1 MNANMNTI
9 NACIRKISL
18 TLMTAAIAAT
28 ALTSC
33 SDELDNVKPRHA
45 ILQEELNDAD
55 MGKLLTGLYATME
68 SYVWSQWWLDDLQ
81 GENFK
86 GGPAGGNIVDPCN
99 MAPSYSTDQV
109 VNILSAWR
117 NGFSAINQ
125 INFMMD
131 AYEKSSNKNSDL
143 MKRVGLSVHYF
154 RAMTYYHLA
163 KRYGNLPILRTVSN
177 NIIPISP
184 ENDVWAFIEEDLSAA
199 MNIDSPATSKWY
211 VSPDAVKALA
221 ARVALFRGK
230 NADAASY
237 ADAVIGNSA
246 YSLSGSSMEFSSI
259 FISGSSSQEIIFA
272 FVNNTRSSG
281 FINFANS
288 CNDTDG
294 SWSYAPADDRFASL
308 FADDQATG
316 RQGDIRR
323 AATFQ
328 ADDPTRVI
336 KYSNGTNQLAPCP
349 DYLHLPVMV
358 ARISEMYLIKSEALG
373 KSAGASTLR
382 TFLAKRYNS
391 VPTETALQTMSDRAW
406 QDLILDER
414 HREFYAEGMRWSDI
428 KRTGRTDLL
437 KELNGRTYLMYWPI
451 PQAEIDIAG
460 SDAYPQNPGY
470 AGYKGN

>member
-1 MNANMNTI
+1 
-9 NACIRKISL
+9 
-18 TLMTAAIAAT
+18 MTAAIAAT

-33 SDELDNVKPRHA
+33 SDELDNIKPRHA
-45 ILQEELNDAD
+45 ILQGELNDAD

-68 SYVWSQWWLDDLQ
+68 SYVWGQWWIDDLQ

-109 VNILSAWR
+109 VNVLSVWR

-131 AYEKSSNKNSDL
+131 AYEKSTNKESDL

-154 RAMTYYHLA
+154 RALTYYHLA
-163 KRYGNLPILRTVSN
+163 KRYGNLPIMRTVSN
-177 NIIPISP
+177 TIIPLSS
-184 ENDVWAFIEEDLSAA
+184 ENEVWAFIEEDLAKA
-199 MNIDSPATSKWY
+199 MSINATATSKWY

-230 NADAASY
+230 NADAARY
-237 ADAVIGNSA
+237 ADDVISNTA
-246 YSLSGSSMEFSSI
+246 YSLCGSSMDFSSI

-272 FVNNTRSSG
+272 FVNNTRTSG

-294 SWSYAPADDRFASL
+294 SWNYAPADDRFALLYS
-308 FADDQATG
+308 DDKATSRG
-316 RQGDIRR
+316 GDIRR

-336 KYSNGTNQLAPCP
+336 KYSNGANQLAPCP

-358 ARISEMYLIKSEALG
+358 SRISEMYLIKAEALG
-373 KSAGASTLR
+373 KSAGASTMV
-382 TFLAKRYNS
+382 TFLKKRYATC
-391 VPTETALQTMSDRAW
+391 PTETALQTMSDRAW

-460 SDAYPQNPGY
+460 TEAYPQNPGY